1 MAKAAPEIE
10 ESWLLALK
18 EEFEAEYFEQLKR
31 FLREEVKRYKIYPPG
46 KLIFSAFNLTPLTA
60 VRVVIIGQDPYH
72 GAGQAQGLAFSVPDG
87 IRIPPSLQNIY
98 KELHE
103 DLGIPVPQT
112 GNLEKWARQGVLLLN
127 ATLTVR
133 AGEAGSHQGM
143 GWERFTDEVIRTV
156 SDLRAGIVFLLW
168 GKYAQE
174 KEALIDTSKHYVLKA
189 PHPSPFSANR
199 GFFGCRHFSKTNE
212 ILRRNGMGEIDWNP
226 EGPVVVSPG
235 AEMS

>member
-1 MAKAAPEIE
+1 MANTVPDIE
-10 ESWLLALK
+10 ESWQLALRD
-18 EEFEAEYFEQLKR
+18 EFEADYFNRLR
-31 FLREEVKRYKIYPPG
+31 AFLHEEVKTHTIYPPG

-60 VRVVIIGQDPYH
+60 VRVVILGQDPYH

-87 IRIPPSLQNIY
+87 VRIPPSLQNIY
-98 KELHE
+98 KELHD
-103 DLGIPVPQT
+103 DLGIPIPPT

-133 AGEAGSHQGM
+133 AGQAGSHQGK
-143 GWERFTDEVIRTV
+143 GWEQFTDQVIRTI
-156 SDLRAGIVFLLW
+156 SEWRAGIVFLLW
-168 GKYAQE
+168 GRFAQE

-212 ILRRNGMGEIDWNP
+212 ILRANGMGEIDWNP
-226 EGPVVVSPG
+226 VGEESWALGD
-235 AEMS
+235 